1 MIFGD
6 ISRFHQI
13 SDYLPILNGSV
24 IADIV
29 VIFILYYTPYFNSR
43 FLSKWYSKYHLGAAI
58 ADILILVIG
67 MVLTRMVFSYFQLDW
82 NLLYFILIALVI

>member
-1 MIFGD
+1 MFGD
-6 ISRFHQI
+6 ISNFNQI

-24 IADIV
+24 IADII

-43 FLSKWYSKYHLGAAI
+43 FLSKWYQKYHLGAAI

-67 MVLTRMVFSYFQLDW
+67 MVLTRIVFTQFDLKW